1 MSKYGS
7 MTCWVSQRAN
17 RFHVFTFIRIQSIHF
32 RSKSKNLMAQKDHC
46 IRICLNSFTFRWT
59 LAVIKVLFFLFCQY
73 RMWNVF
79 RRDGFASNRLSCRIV
94 CLFFFSPKTWRK
106 LMVLC
111 NISLTC
117 WIIYSPR
124 SMHTRSRTYKHTH
137 EWWDEKRAK
146 WMFAPH
152 ITTDHTIEHQII
164 CDGFLFSAIK
174 VWVCVAN
181 SFSFFLFTAN
191 K

>member
-1 MSKYGS
+1 MSKYRS

-94 CLFFFSPKTWRK
+94 CLFVFFSPKTWRK

-124 SMHTRSRTYKHTH
+124 SMHSAHSLARSLVRAHTNTH
-137 EWWDEKRAK
+137 TNDEMKKEQNECSRRISQPIIPSNTK
-146 WMFAPH
+146 SSVMGFCSVPSKFEFA
-152 ITTDHTIEHQII
+152 
-164 CDGFLFSAIK
+164 
-174 VWVCVAN
+174 
-181 SFSFFLFTAN
+181 
-191 K
+191 